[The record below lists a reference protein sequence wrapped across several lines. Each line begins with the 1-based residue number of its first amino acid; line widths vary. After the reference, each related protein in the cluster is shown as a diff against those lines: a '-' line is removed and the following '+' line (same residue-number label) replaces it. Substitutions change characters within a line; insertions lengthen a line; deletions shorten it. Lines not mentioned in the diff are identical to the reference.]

1 MISVTKEFDNPPKGL
16 LKSVTDSLL
25 KEVLETKN
33 KHKFNKSIYRGKTL
47 DELLAIYKNKCA
59 YCETNT
65 LAGATLQVEHYRPK
79 AKLIEDKEHLGYY
92 WLAYEWTNL
101 TLGCSICN
109 QNKSNSFPVEG
120 NRVFAPNLTPEGVA
134 HWDFVSINSE
144 VLLAEKALFLNPEI
158 DKVEEHFIFM
168 PDGTIKGL
176 TNRAEIT
183 INKLKLNREWLVF
196 ARAKTVKELIAEIK
210 ELLHEFLLNM
220 GNNAAQERFR
230 GGLNVVF
237 KRIAKLQE
245 PENNYSRFGYF
256 VFYKFDIF
264 VANQFEPKQKDLLLR
279 MFELFKKNEL

>member
-1 MISVTKEFDNPPKGL
+1 MISVKKEFDNPPEGL
-16 LKSVTDSLL
+16 LKSVTDALL
-25 KEVLETKN
+25 KEVLGTKN
-33 KHKFNKSIYRGKTL
+33 EHKFKKSIYRDKTYK
-47 DELLAIYKNKCA
+47 ELLAIYKNKCA

-79 AKLIEDKEHLGYY
+79 AKLIEDTDHLGYY
-92 WLAYEWTNL
+92 WLAYEWINL
-101 TLGCSICN
+101 TLGCSTCN
-109 QNKSNSFPVEG
+109 GNKSNSFPVGG

-144 VLLAEKALFLNPEI
+144 VLFAENALFLNPEI
-158 DKVEEHFIFM
+158 DKVEEQLIFM

-183 INKLKLNREWLVF
+183 IEKLKLNREPLVF
-196 ARAKTVKELIAEIK
+196 ARYKSLKEIIAEIK
-210 ELLHEFLLNM
+210 ELLREFLLDM
-220 GNNAAQERFR
+220 SNNSAQDRFR

-237 KRIAKLQE
+237 KRIVKLQE

-264 VANQFEPKQKDLLLR
+264 VANQFEPKQKELLR
-279 MFELFKKNEL
+279 KMFELFKNNEL